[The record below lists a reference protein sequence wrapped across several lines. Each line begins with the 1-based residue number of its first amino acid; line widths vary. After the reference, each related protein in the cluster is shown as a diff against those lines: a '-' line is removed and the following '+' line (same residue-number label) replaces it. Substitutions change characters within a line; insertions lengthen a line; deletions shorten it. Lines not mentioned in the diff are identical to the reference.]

1 MEKIMSDRN
10 VALDKLVTKAIAAIA
25 EPGTEAPPP
34 PETTPRD
41 RFYEF
46 LVLALGTLFPKAPMA
61 GQMYD
66 RATLLRVIEGMDD
79 NESAALAK
87 RADDWLRLEG
97 IIKQMEGQ
105 RAYFLP
111 LQTQAALS
119 VNTSG
124 GLLGDVFDKI
134 LKRYL
139 EAAPNENLR
148 LCTRLLGAYF
158 LVSYAKV

>member
-1 MEKIMSDRN
+1 MSTHHA
-10 VALDKLVTKAIAAIA
+10 ALEVLVSNAIAAIA
-25 EPGTEAPPP
+25 EPGTDAPPP
-34 PETTPRD
+34 PETSPRD

-46 LVLALGTLFPKAPMA
+46 LVLALGTMFSKAPLP

-66 RATLLRVIEGMDD
+66 RATLMRVIEGMDD
-79 NESAALAK
+79 SEAAALTK
-87 RADDWLRLEG
+87 RADDWMRLEG
-97 IIKQMEGQ
+97 LIKQMEGQ

-119 VNTSG
+119 VNTEG
-124 GLLGDVFDKI
+124 GLLGEVFDKI

-139 EAAPNENLR
+139 EAAPCENLR
-148 LCTRLLGAYF
+148 RCTRLLGAHF